1 MEKTRIQKVLSAA
14 GVAPRRALEQM
25 VLDGRISVNGRIVS
39 ALPCFVTDGD
49 EICIDGQVVAGR
61 PEKKIYILL
70 NKPRGV
76 ICTQRDETGRNRPR
90 AVDLVDWTGR
100 RLYCVGRL
108 DADST
113 GLIIL
118 TNDGELT
125 NRLTH
130 PRYGVMK
137 TYIAHVAGRVT
148 GKDIAS
154 LRRGIFLGP
163 QKTSSGAPKR
173 RSQTSPAR
181 VSVKMV
187 RRGATESLLELRIS
201 EGRNRQVRRMLA
213 RLGHKVYRLHR
224 SAIGPII
231 DRGLKI
237 GRFRRLKLSEISALR
252 KSAGIRLPKH

>member
-1 MEKTRIQKVLSAA
+1 MEKIRIQKVLAEA
-14 GVAPRRALEQM
+14 GVASRRAIEQM
-25 VLDGRISVNGRIVS
+25 VLDGRITVNDKAVTTLPCLVAPTDEISVNGQT
-39 ALPCFVTDGD
+39 VT
-49 EICIDGQVVAGR
+49 GR
-61 PEKKIYILL
+61 PERKVYILL

-90 AVDLVDWTGR
+90 AIDIVGWAGQR
-100 RLYCVGRL
+100 MYCVGRL

-137 TYIAHVAGRVT
+137 SYVAHVAGRIT
-148 GKDIAS
+148 GEDIAS

-163 QKTSSGAPKR
+163 RKPAVEKAKK
-173 RSQTSPAR
+173 SPAR
-181 VSVKMV
+181 VSVKIV

-213 RLGHKVYRLHR
+213 HLGHKVYRLHR

-237 GRFRRLKLSEISALR
+237 GRFRRLKTSEISALR
-252 KSAGIRLPKH
+252 KSAGIRLPNN